1 MLQKVSSSSTHRSP
15 VCLSEEH
22 PETYI
27 LVNKSMNWRDAKK
40 FCQASHT
47 DLVFVW
53 NSSENERIASLL
65 PADAWMGLSRWSWKK
80 WSDRSKVSFT
90 NWVDAQPDSG
100 RMVELCAAVDAA
112 TAMWR
117 TDDCHL
123 KRPFICYSI
132 QQPQDG
138 RKEVRVSLKFLSE
151 AGLQDPAVNQQI
163 LKQVKFLKSTIKPIF
178 STAVCLKKQISAS

>member
-47 DLVFVW
+47 DLVFVR

-65 PADAWMGLSRWSWKK
+65 PADAWMGLYRWSWRK
-80 WSDRSKVSFT
+80 WSDRSRVSFT
-90 NWVDAQPDSG
+90 NWVDAQPDSEDS
-100 RMVELCAAVDAA
+100 MVESCAAVDAA

-132 QQPQDG
+132 QQTQ
-138 RKEVRVSLKFLSE
+138 EVRVRLKFLSE
-151 AGLQDPAVNQQI
+151 ADLQDPAVNQRI
-163 LKQVKFLKSTIKPIF
+163 LKQVQFLKSTIKPIF
-178 STAVCLKKQISAS
+178 SSAVCLKKQISAS